1 MPSYDYECK
10 ECGHEFEAFQTMSEA
25 PLTECPSCGQE
36 SLRRLIGGGMGIIF
50 RGSGFYVNDSRA
62 SKSSANGKS
71 GNANGAEA
79 EGKAKEPAASSS
91 NSSEKSSGGEASGSK
106 SA

>member
-10 ECGHEFEAFQTMSEA
+10 ECGHEFEAFQTMSEEA
-25 PLTECPSCGQE
+25 LTECPSCGQG

-62 SKSSANGKS
+62 SKSSSEGKS
-71 GNANGAEA
+71 GKGNGSEA
-79 EGKAKEPAASSS
+79 EGKTKETAGSSS
-91 NSSEKSSGGEASGSK
+91 DSSGQSSGGEASGSK